1 MKRETRKEI
10 LEMSRQLF
18 NERGFND
25 VSIRD
30 IATALGISNGNLTYH
45 FKRKED
51 IVEALLAESGNSR
64 AKQKKAIQSL
74 EDLDAFFLNMQ
85 RVVLENAF
93 YFWHHAQLSQLSPQ
107 IHEKQKQQYM
117 RNVEILAEGFHK
129 LNTDGFIR
137 CGLFPQ
143 EYARIIDALLLSS
156 VYWMPFSKIK
166 GSDEKTTSYRSHAWS
181 IMYHLLTKEGQG
193 VVNQM
198 LKEEQATNTK

>member
-10 LEMSRQLF
+10 LEMSRMLF

-45 FKRKED
+45 FKRKEE
-51 IVEALLAESGNSR
+51 IVEALLAEGGSAR

-74 EDLDAFFLNMQ
+74 ADLDAFFLNIQ

-107 IHEKQKQQYM
+107 IHEKQKKQYM
-117 RNVEILAEGFHK
+117 FNAEILGAGFHK
-129 LNTDGFIR
+129 LNKEGFIR
-137 CGLFPQ
+137 EPLFVE

-156 VYWMPFSKIK
+156 IYWIPFCKIK
-166 GSDEKTTSYRSHAWS
+166 GSDEKTNFYRSHAWS

-198 LKEEQATNTK
+198 LKGM